1 MKEKPRLFRK
11 KMVLIILSVFFLM
24 NTTSDIFS
32 QNVSYSTENFFIN
45 DGLPVIRIYDI
56 IQDQKG
62 LIWICTDTGL
72 FSFNGNEFELK
83 LDFGEINY
91 YPSNIFFDSNKNI
104 WLVKYKYPNSSITLK
119 SLVDLKIY
127 SEEFKPLELEYY
139 ASDIVLNSNK
149 VVQNKEGTIFYE
161 SFGKAYSFDT
171 IQHELHLPVYVQY
184 FLFKDENYTV
194 VNDSTDVV
202 ILNSK
207 TDKIEHRIK
216 NRAASYVEE
225 YKNGI
230 IMHLSKGE
238 FLTYNKKDKEVFL
251 SGPSEGTHFFNHA
264 IDYDESL
271 WTIQRNGLRIF
282 DINSRSEDLSASQ
295 YTASGAYLTKIY
307 KDKEENIWVG
317 SNQGLYKLTHTRNEQ
332 FESSVSFGKST
343 RAIIELKNKD
353 LFISSYDGNFIY
365 NLENKK
371 IKNLP
376 YQNTMFSGFV
386 DGDFF
391 YTSTDNTLFKFSV
404 STNKVIKKRSIQN
417 DNKPKNSLS
426 VMVKTNDNQK
436 FIMLK
441 NNIMSFDNNLN
452 TTEVLSDNNS
462 TFYNLQLIRDK
473 LYLSTNKGVKVFNS
487 SFDLLHSYLPENR
500 INYVH
505 QDLTNSDILW
515 IATSSYLVKLDTKR
529 GEQKIYDS
537 GAGFIN
543 SIFTSI
549 KEDEFGHLWLPS
561 FAGLNLFHKKTG
573 ENKVFWTEN
582 GIPNTEFNNYSSTIL
597 SDGRYVFG
605 GVLGLTIV
613 NPYLLKD
620 ERIKVPELEIYECI
634 KINSETNVDVTDQ
647 IKSQSKITIEEED
660 VLTKIK
666 IAHFS
671 YTTLKSKIF
680 QYRIID
686 PINKDT
692 IVPWVKLK
700 SNELQLGRI
709 PYGNYELQ
717 YQAMSRSGDKLS
729 RINSIELEYITPFLK
744 TNLFKVIA
752 FLLASGLIYLIIFV
766 RSQTLIQQQNI
777 LKEEVELR
785 TVQIQNQKEELERI
799 NNTKDKL
806 FSILAHDL
814 KSPLITL
821 KNISGKINF
830 LIQKNQHQ
838 RILEIGKTIEDKVSN
853 LSVFLDNLLNWS
865 LQQRG
870 HLSYNPKE
878 LELSVLTEDILLM
891 YDDQI
896 KEKNLQVNNKI
907 DKGSI
912 CFADNNSIHAV
923 IRNLISNSIKYS
935 PQGEVITLD
944 FKSNEIHNIYSISD
958 NGLGI
963 DQEILK
969 SIYRD
974 ENIQSLKGTMGESGT
989 GLGLV
994 ISKELIELN
1003 QGYLKFISSENS
1015 GTTVEVYL
1023 PKELSPVEVQ

>member
-1 MKEKPRLFRK
+1 
-11 KMVLIILSVFFLM
+11 M
-24 NTTSDIFS
+24 NTTSGIIS

-45 DGLPVIRIYDI
+45 EGLPVIRIYDI
-56 IQDQKG
+56 VQDQKG
-62 LIWICTDTGL
+62 LLWVCTETGL

-104 WLVKYKYPNSSITLK
+104 WLVKYKNPNSSITLK

-127 SEEFKPLELEYY
+127 SEEFEPLELENY
-139 ASDIVLNSNK
+139 ASDIVLSSNK

-171 IQHELHLPVYVQY
+171 IQYELHLPVYVQY

-194 VNDSTDVV
+194 VNDSTDIV

-264 IDYDESL
+264 IDYDESI

-317 SNQGLYKLTHTRNEQ
+317 SNQGLYKLTLTKSEQ
-332 FESSVSFGKST
+332 FESSILLGKSI
-343 RAIIELKNKD
+343 RAIIELQNND

-365 NLENKK
+365 NLENETISKHSF
-371 IKNLP
+371 N
-376 YQNTMFSGFV
+376 NTVFSGFV
-386 DGDFF
+386 EGDFY
-391 YTSTDNTLFKFSV
+391 YTCTDNSIFKISMSDHKVV
-404 STNKVIKKRSIQN
+404 SEKSLTN
-417 DNKPKNSLS
+417 DNKFSNSPIVL
-426 VMVKTNDNQK
+426 VKVSNNQK
-436 FIMLK
+436 LAMLD
-441 NNIMSFDNNLN
+441 NSILSFDENLN
-452 TTEVLSDNNS
+452 TTEVFSDNTFN
-462 TFYNLQLIRDK
+462 FYNLQLIRDK
-473 LYLSTNKGVKVFNS
+473 LYLSTNKGVRVFNL
-487 SFDLLHSYLPENR
+487 SFELLNTYLPENR

-515 IATSSYLVKLDTKR
+515 IATSSFLVKLDTKG

-537 GAGFIN
+537 GDGFIN

-549 KEDEFGHLWLPS
+549 KEDEFGLLWLPS
-561 FAGLNLFHKKTG
+561 FAGLNLFHKKTE

-620 ERIKVPELEIYECI
+620 ERIKVPDIEIYECI
-634 KINSETNVDVTDQ
+634 KINSDANIDVTEQ
-647 IKSQSKITIEEED
+647 IKSHNKITIDEQD

-671 YTTLKSKIF
+671 YTTLKSKVF

-686 PINKDT
+686 PIEKDT
-692 IVPWVKLK
+692 IVPWVQLK

-709 PYGNYELQ
+709 PYGIYELQ
-717 YQAMSRSGDKLS
+717 FQAMSRSGDKLS
-729 RINSIELEYITPFLK
+729 EINSIELEYVTPFLK

-752 FLLASGLIYLIIFV
+752 FLFAAGLIYLIIFV
-766 RSQTLIQQQNI
+766 RSQSLIQQQNI

-785 TVQIQNQKEELERI
+785 TVQIKEQKEELERI

-830 LIQKNQHQ
+830 LIQRNQQ
-838 RILEIGKTIEDKVSN
+838 ERILEIGKTIEDKVSN

-870 HLSYNPKE
+870 HLSYNPKK
-878 LELSVLTEDILLM
+878 LELSVLTKDILLM

-896 KEKNLQVNNKI
+896 KEKNLQVKNNI
-907 DKGSI
+907 EVGSI

-935 PQGEVITLD
+935 PQGEEITLD

-958 NGLGI
+958 NGIGI
-963 DQEILK
+963 DKEILK

-974 ENIQSLKGTMGESGT
+974 ENIQSLKGTKGESGT

-1023 PKELSPVEVQ
+1023 PKELSHVEVQ